1 MKNQWRIKKK
11 MNSRIIVKNNKI
23 IIITQVSKKAQK
35 TMGITKVV
43 QVLELINEGLIRL
56 TQMEEDKIKIHLTS
70 LTKDQVTNFKMIKMM
85 RIIKVICELA
95 KSKQEYLQ
103 VPLDLH

>member
-11 MNSRIIVKNNKI
+11 MNSRIIVKNNRI

-35 TMGITKVV
+35 TMEITKVV
-43 QVLELINEGLIRL
+43 QVFGLINEGLIHL
-56 TQMEEDKIKIHLTS
+56 TQMEEDKIKIHHTS
-70 LTKDQVTNFKMIKMM
+70 LKKDQVTNFKMIKMM